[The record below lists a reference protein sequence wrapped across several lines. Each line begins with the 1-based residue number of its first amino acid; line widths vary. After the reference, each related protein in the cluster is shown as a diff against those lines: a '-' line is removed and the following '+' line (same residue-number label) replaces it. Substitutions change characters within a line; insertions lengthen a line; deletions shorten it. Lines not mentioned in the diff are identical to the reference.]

1 MDPDDLPVQDS
12 DQLPQDTLADELG
25 ESDYDRRRLRAQQRA
40 RRMGRAVRSARD
52 MPSDPTEAAEQQEQ
66 LHETARAIVLRQLT
80 ASAKSRQQLEDKL
93 ADKDVPES
101 VARAVLDRFEQVE
114 LVDDQAFAQSYVRQR
129 AETRKLARPALRMEL
144 QRKGVD
150 RDLVEQALAQRTDDD
165 ERADAVELARRKLPS
180 GPALQA
186 QLADREAKH
195 KLIRRMVSALAR
207 KGYAPGLAFEV
218 VRGVLDDHGA
228 GDDGLLEEPESL

>member
-40 RRMGRAVRSARD
+40 RRMGRAVRSDRD

-93 ADKDVPES
+93 ADKDIPES

-186 QLADREAKH
+186 QLADRQAKQ

-218 VRGVLDDHGA
+218 VRGVLDDYGT
-228 GDDGLLEEPESL
+228 GVDGLLEEPESL

>member
-40 RRMGRAVRSARD
+40 RRMGRAVRSDRD

-93 ADKDVPES
+93 ADKDIPES

-165 ERADAVELARRKLPS
+165 ERADAVELARRKLPP

-186 QLADREAKH
+186 QLADREAKQ

-218 VRGVLDDHGA
+218 VRGVLDDHGT

>member
-25 ESDYDRRRLRAQQRA
+25 ESDYDHRRLRAQQRA
-40 RRMGRAVRSARD
+40 RRMGRAVRSDRD

-93 ADKDVPES
+93 ADKDIPES

-114 LVDDQAFAQSYVRQR
+114 LVDDRAFAQSYVRQR

-150 RDLVEQALAQRTDDD
+150 RELVEQALAQRSDDD

-180 GPALQA
+180 GPALQE
-186 QLADREAKH
+186 QLADREAKQ

-218 VRGVLDDHGA
+218 VRGVLEEHGT
-228 GDDGLLEEPESL
+228 GDDGLLEEPGSM

>member
-40 RRMGRAVRSARD
+40 RRMGRAVRSDRD

-93 ADKDVPES
+93 ADKDIPES
-101 VARAVLDRFEQVE
+101 VARAVLD
-114 LVDDQAFAQSYVRQR
+114 LS
-129 AETRKLARPALRMEL
+129 
-144 QRKGVD
+144 
-150 RDLVEQALAQRTDDD
+150 
-165 ERADAVELARRKLPS
+165 
-180 GPALQA
+180 
-186 QLADREAKH
+186 
-195 KLIRRMVSALAR
+195 LI
-207 KGYAPGLAFEV
+207 
-218 VRGVLDDHGA
+218 HI
-228 GDDGLLEEPESL
+228 

>member
-12 DQLPQDTLADELG
+12 DQLPQDALADELG

-40 RRMGRAVRSARD
+40 RRMGRAVRSDRAT
-52 MPSDPTEAAEQQEQ
+52 PSDPAEAAEQQEQ
-66 LHETARAIVLRQLT
+66 LHESARAIVLRQLT

-93 ADKDVPES
+93 ADKDIPEP

-186 QLADREAKH
+186 QLADREAKQ

-218 VRGVLDDHGA
+218 VRDVLDDHGT
-228 GDDGLLEEPESL
+228 GDDGLLEEPDSL

>member
-12 DQLPQDTLADELG
+12 DQLPQDALADELG

-40 RRMGRAVRSARD
+40 RRMGRAVRSDRAA
-52 MPSDPTEAAEQQEQ
+52 PSDPAEAAEQQEQ
-66 LHETARAIVLRQLT
+66 LHESARAIVLRQLT

-93 ADKDVPES
+93 ADKDIPEP

-186 QLADREAKH
+186 QLADREAKQ

-218 VRGVLDDHGA
+218 VRGVLDDHGT
-228 GDDGLLEEPESL
+228 GDDGLLEEPDSL

>member
-1 MDPDDLPVQDS
+1 VDPDDLPGQDS
-12 DQLPQDTLADELG
+12 DQLPQDSLEDELG
-25 ESDYDRRRLRAQQRA
+25 DSDYDRRRLRAQQRA
-40 RRMGRAVRSARD
+40 RRTGRAVRRD
-52 MPSDPTEAAEQQEQ
+52 RSKASDPVEAAQQQEQ
-66 LHETARAIVLRQLT
+66 LHEAAREIVLRQLT

-93 ADKDVPES
+93 ADKDIPEP

-129 AETRKLARPALRMEL
+129 AESRKLARPALRMEL

-150 RDLVEQALAQRTDDD
+150 RELVEQALAQRSDED

-180 GPALQA
+180 GPALQE
-186 QLADREAKH
+186 QLADREAKQ

-218 VRGVLDDHGA
+218 VRGVLEDHGT
-228 GDDGLLEEPESL
+228 GDDGLLEEPGSM

>member
-12 DQLPQDTLADELG
+12 DQLPQDTLEDELDD
-25 ESDYDRRRLRAQQRA
+25 SDYDRRRLRAQQRA
-40 RRMGRAVRSARD
+40 RRMGRAVRGDRARA
-52 MPSDPTEAAEQQEQ
+52 SDPAEAAEQLEQ
-66 LHETARAIVLRQLT
+66 LHESARAIVLRQLT

-93 ADKDVPES
+93 ADKDIPEP

-114 LVDDQAFAQSYVRQR
+114 LVDDRAFAQSYVRQR

-150 RDLVEQALAQRTDDD
+150 RELVEQALAQRSDDD

-180 GPALQA
+180 GPALQE
-186 QLADREAKH
+186 LLTDREAKQ

-218 VRGVLDDHGA
+218 VRGVLEEHGT
-228 GDDGLLEEPESL
+228 GDDGLLEEPGSM

>member
-12 DQLPQDTLADELG
+12 DQLPQDALADELG

-40 RRMGRAVRSARD
+40 RRMGRAVRSDRAT
-52 MPSDPTEAAEQQEQ
+52 PSDPAEAAEQQEQ
-66 LHETARAIVLRQLT
+66 LHESARAIVLRQLT
-80 ASAKSRQQLEDKL
+80 ASAKSRRQLEDKL
-93 ADKDVPES
+93 ADKDIPEP

-186 QLADREAKH
+186 QLADREAKQ

-218 VRGVLDDHGA
+218 VRDVLDDHGT
-228 GDDGLLEEPESL
+228 GDDGLLEEPDSL